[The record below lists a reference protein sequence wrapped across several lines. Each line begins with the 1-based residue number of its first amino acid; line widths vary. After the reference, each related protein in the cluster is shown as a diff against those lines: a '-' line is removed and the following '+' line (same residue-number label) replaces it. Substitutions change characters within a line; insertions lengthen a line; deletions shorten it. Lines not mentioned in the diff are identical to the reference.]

1 MNKLWKLVWLLR
13 SAQLTAVATLVR
25 RWLYSDAS
33 GVGLQRSLDSP
44 IAARRPRHPLTV
56 RPISPHEQ
64 APFAS
69 TSGARGN
76 GAIVR
81 VNARYLFATGI
92 ETCYVALIDGEVPC
106 YIQYLVLPDQNDKF
120 AKAFGEPIPPLAA
133 DEALLEFA
141 FTLEQYRA
149 LGVMPFAVSELS
161 KEARRRGA
169 ERLVTWVP
177 EWNPHVRRYMERVG
191 FVPFAIRRERYRF
204 FRRTVWFERTDGST
218 WAQTGT
224 PGQVV

>member
-1 MNKLWKLVWLLR
+1 MNKLRKLVWLLQ
-13 SAQLTAVATLVR
+13 SAQLSAVATLVR

-33 GVGLQRSLDSP
+33 GVGLQRELVSP
-44 IAARRPRHPLTV
+44 IVARRPRHPLTV
-56 RPISPHEQ
+56 RPISPREQ

-69 TSGARGN
+69 TSGVRGN

-120 AKAFGEPIPPLAA
+120 AKAFGEPIPPLAPG
-133 DEALLEFA
+133 EALLEFA

-149 LGVMPFAVSELS
+149 LGVMPYAVSELA
-161 KEARRRGA
+161 KEAKLRGA
-169 ERLVTWVP
+169 DRLVTWVP
-177 EWNPHVRRYMERVG
+177 DSNPHVLRYLERIG

-204 FRRTVWFERTDGST
+204 LRRTIWVEH
-218 WAQTGT
+218 
-224 PGQVV
+224 V

>member
-1 MNKLWKLVWLLR
+1 MNKLRKLIWLLQ
-13 SAQLTAVATLVR
+13 SAQLGAVATLVR

-33 GVGLQRSLDSP
+33 GVGLQRGLDTP
-44 IAARRPRHPLTV
+44 IAARRPRHPLTI
-56 RPISPHEQ
+56 RPIRPDEQ

-69 TSGARGN
+69 TNGVRGN

-81 VNARYLFATGI
+81 VNARYLFATEI

-106 YIQYLVLPDQNDKF
+106 YIQYLVFPDQNDRF
-120 AKAFGEPIPPLAA
+120 ATAFGEPIPPLAPG
-133 DEALLEFA
+133 EALLEFA

-149 LGVMPFAVSELS
+149 LGVMPFAVSELA
-161 KEARRRGA
+161 KEASLRGA

-191 FVPFAIRRERYRF
+191 FEPFAIRRERYRF
-204 FRRTVWFERTDGST
+204 FRRRVWFERTDGST
-218 WAQTGT
+218 WAQAGT
-224 PGQVV
+224 PSQK